1 MRNHSYEND
10 FELHENA
17 ETASRT
23 HFHKEGFT
31 LGLVSKQRHKRTRK
45 CTIIYKRFLLLTYPW
60 FLGRGGREGEGE
72 KKDLYGW
79 GEVDG

>member
-10 FELHENA
+10 FESHEN

-23 HFHKEGFT
+23 HFHKEGFA
-31 LGLVSKQRHKRTRK
+31 LRLVSKQRHKRTREWP
-45 CTIIYKRFLLLTYPW
+45 IIYKRFLLLRYPW
-60 FLGRGGREGEGE
+60 FLGRGGREGEEGE